1 MQLLSIKSQ
10 NILKINEDHPNEN
23 GLFPQSRGVGHLH
36 LLWWKLK
43 GRQGTVGTEG
53 RVQSSMFGEE
63 AAGRLTGCIS
73 WDWFGEHI
81 WFSLVGPELESG
93 GEMGELA
100 VTGQVLTLLRCLPQ
114 MFWFDFSGQL
124 LQRLSVTWSYMI

>member
-1 MQLLSIKSQ
+1 
-10 NILKINEDHPNEN
+10 
-23 GLFPQSRGVGHLH
+23 
-36 LLWWKLK
+36 
-43 GRQGTVGTEG
+43 
-53 RVQSSMFGEE
+53 MFGEE

-100 VTGQVLTLLRCLPQ
+100 VTGQVLTLLR
-114 MFWFDFSGQL
+114 
-124 LQRLSVTWSYMI
+124 